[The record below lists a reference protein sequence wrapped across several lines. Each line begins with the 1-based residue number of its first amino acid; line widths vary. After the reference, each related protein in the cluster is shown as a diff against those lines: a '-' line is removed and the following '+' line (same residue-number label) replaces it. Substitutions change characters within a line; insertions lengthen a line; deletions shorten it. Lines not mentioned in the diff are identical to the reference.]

1 MIDLFGNNGRKTF
14 RAVCV
19 WGMESHKATDPQT
32 AEFSTVDTAE
42 LSTVDW
48 TKYVKGNY
56 VNLQRVKAKFMS
68 YNPVTNTVYLEEL

>member
-14 RAVCV
+14 RAVFV
-19 WGMESHKATDPQT
+19 WGMESHKATDLQ
-32 AEFSTVDTAE
+32 TAE

-48 TKYVKGNY
+48 AKYVKGNF

-68 YNPVTNTVYLEEL
+68 YNSVTNTVYLEEI

>member
-1 MIDLFGNNGRKTF
+1 MTDLFGNNGRKTF
-14 RAVCV
+14 RAVFV
-19 WGMESHKATDPQT
+19 WGMESHKATDAQ
-32 AEFSTVDTAE
+32 TAE

-68 YNPVTNTVYLEEL
+68 YNPTTHTVYLEEI

>member
-1 MIDLFGNNGRKTF
+1 MTDLFGNNGRKTF
-14 RAVCV
+14 RAVFV
-19 WGMESHKATDPQT
+19 WGMESHKATDTQ
-32 AEFSTVDTAE
+32 TAE

-68 YNPVTNTVYLEEL
+68 YNPVTNTVYLEEI

>member
-1 MIDLFGNNGRKTF
+1 MTDLFGNNGRKAF
-14 RAVCV
+14 RAVFV
-19 WGMESHKATDPQT
+19 WGMESHKATDPQ
-32 AEFSTVDTAE
+32 TAE

-68 YNPVTNTVYLEEL
+68 YNPVTNAVYLEEI